1 MSKLQDKVVLI
12 TGSSKGIGADMAR
25 QFGVAGA
32 QVVVNYASSAQ
43 GAEEVVA
50 SIKSRGGKAIAV
62 KADVSIEAEVTQLF
76 DAAIGE
82 YGRVDVL
89 VNNAGVMQT
98 KLLKDNSE
106 VDFDRHFDIN
116 VKGTFFALKEAAAKL
131 ADNGIIIN
139 FSSST
144 VKLMLP
150 SYAVYSASKAAVDQL
165 TRVFSKEI
173 GRGIS
178 VNAVA
183 PGPTGTDLFLNGKTD
198 EVIAKLA
205 SMNAFN
211 RLGSP
216 EDITKVVLF
225 LASDDAKWI
234 SGQVIPINGAMV

>member
-1 MSKLQDKVVLI
+1 MSNLQDKVVLI

-25 QFGVAGA
+25 QFGAAGA
-32 QVVVNYASSAQ
+32 KVVVNYASSAQ

-50 SIKSRGGKAIAV
+50 HIKSQGGVAIAV
-62 KADVSIEAEVTQLF
+62 KADVSVEAEVTRLF
-76 DAAIGE
+76 DAAIAE
-82 YGRVDVL
+82 YGRIDVL

-106 VDFDRHFDIN
+106 ADFDRHFDIN
-116 VKGTFFALKEAAAKL
+116 VKGTFFALKEAALRL
-131 ADNGIIIN
+131 ADNGTIIN

-144 VKLMLP
+144 AKLMLP

-165 TRVFSKEI
+165 TRVFSKEV

-178 VNAVA
+178 VNSVA
-183 PGPTGTDLFLNGKTD
+183 PGPTGTDLFLNGKSD

-225 LASDDAKWI
+225 LASEDAKWI
-234 SGQVIPINGAMV
+234 SGQVIPVNGAMV